1 MFLKTLLLSII
12 LVVSGYPNAIA
23 AEIMDLSHVHNIKI
37 IGDRILFGTHEGLYE
52 YKNMKNIQLVSGE
65 KFDVMGLNV
74 SNNLLFASGHPG
86 INSKLPQPVGLLKS
100 IDGGKK
106 WKKVSLQ
113 GEVDFHLLEVSKNEI
128 YGGDSGSGDL
138 LYSKD
143 LGKTWSKQG
152 KNTFLDIAPNPSK
165 AQSAI
170 AIRQGKL
177 FKTDNAFKS
186 SKAISLKTKVSG
198 IEWNTKRLIAS
209 SGRELLASADQGDSW
224 KKVYT
229 FDQEIAVLSH
239 STALIVV
246 ASGASIYTSID
257 NGKTFQSK

>member
-1 MFLKTLLLSII
+1 MLLKSFLLS
-12 LVVSGYPNAIA
+12 LVLALSGYQNASA
-23 AEIMDLSHVHNIKI
+23 AEMMNLSHIHNIKVL
-37 IGDRILFGTHEGLYE
+37 DKRILLGTHEGLFE
-52 YKNMKNIQLVSGE
+52 YKSMKNIQLVSGE

-86 INSKLPQPVGLLKS
+86 VNSKLPQPVGLLKS
-100 IDGGKK
+100 IDGGRN
-106 WKKVSLQ
+106 WMKVSLQ

-138 LYSKD
+138 FYSKD

-152 KNTFLDIAPNPSK
+152 KNTFLDIAPNPAK

-186 SKAISLKTKVSG
+186 SKAIALKTKVSG

-209 SGRELLASADQGDSW
+209 SGRELLASADRGDSW

-229 FDQEIAVLSH
+229 FDQDIAVLSQ
-239 STALIVV
+239 SSALIVV
-246 ASGASIYTSID
+246 AAGTSIYTSLD